1 MTALEEFASLIKDHV
16 GPRLREWG
24 WIGSGANWVRPDP
37 TQWVLLGWQKDRYSD
52 AAAVSFTANLKVI
65 SKDAWDAENIPRGRR
80 PAKPSAST
88 TWGLGWEQRLGSVI
102 PGTVGDLWWVVRPGE
117 DLAPIA
123 GEVLRALET
132 HGLPAIESALA
143 AAESMPRL
151 CWHNVGRH
159 NWFEACGRPADVE
172 VRRRDRVTV
181 RCEAHAAV
189 T

>member
-80 PAKPSAST
+80 PSKPSAST
-88 TWGLGWEQRLGSVI
+88 RWGIGWEERLGSVI
-102 PGTVGDLWWVVRPGE
+102 PGTAGDRWWSVRPGE
-117 DLAPIA
+117 ELAPIA
-123 GEVLRALET
+123 EEVLRALET
-132 HGLPAIESALA
+132 HGVPAIGSALA
-143 AAESMPRL
+143 AAESAPRT
-151 CWHNVGRH
+151 CWHNVGGH
-159 NWFEACGRPADVE
+159 NWFAACGRPAEAE
-172 VRRRDRVTV
+172 VRLRDRVTF
-181 RCEAHAAV
+181 RCPAHADMA
-189 T
+189 